1 MSSLGLSQKATEQ
14 QEYYKVFTVE
24 LDTAAFDALD
34 PVKRYH
40 EGIFVQLY
48 PDENMGPLF
57 HVTGDIISALGMRYE
72 RRDNFFPDKTTHLH
86 RYLQIGWARK
96 ADFDLGSFDNILQAL
111 PRPTRQQ
118 GINFW
123 EKDPVTNRH
132 EIIWVRQDG
141 ERYEPGEVRRPI
153 FKCNEWV
160 HQHAIPALRN
170 AGVLRSDV

>member
-57 HVTGDIISALGMRYE
+57 HVTGDIISALGM
-72 RRDNFFPDKTTHLH
+72 